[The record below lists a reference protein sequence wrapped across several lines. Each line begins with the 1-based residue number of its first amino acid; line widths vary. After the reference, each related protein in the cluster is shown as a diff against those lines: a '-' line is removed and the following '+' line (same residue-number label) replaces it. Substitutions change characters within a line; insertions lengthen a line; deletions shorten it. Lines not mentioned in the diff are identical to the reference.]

1 MKKWLIGMLIMLLVV
16 GCAVFASAE
25 DVPEIRFAK
34 ASGTVNGGMV
44 YELVLKSD
52 KTLTENLPV
61 TVQNAELGNVTFLFP
76 EGMDEVAVEIPTNVV
91 EKKTE
96 TVFTLAESADYRTK
110 NGDKHTLKVVVMP
123 RVAFYT
129 PVKIGY
135 VGKELN
141 VIVECKNP
149 SYLLKE
155 HNEVELRDETGR
167 VYATKVW
174 SDPSKRTHFLF
185 SVTEEMIGRH
195 TLSVWYN
202 GVKVT
207 EDDDGYCAIT
217 KSGEK
222 IISTFTE
229 ITEPYMAITMD
240 CAYSDDQTLEI
251 LDILDKYNVKVTFFM
266 TGHYVNTFTET
277 AREMVARGHEIGN
290 HSLSHPNLATVC
302 TRVDKRLEQ
311 IRTPVDDI
319 QRLLGVRV
327 RLFRPP
333 YGAYDKEVLAMV
345 RAEGMEMAKWTIDSH
360 DWDEAYKKDHMKV
373 YRRVTK
379 DVVPGSVI
387 LFHIDGF
394 NTPKVLDMV
403 IPYYQE
409 ELGMNLV
416 TVSELCE
423 IAGRELP
430 PLPYG
435 EQMAAE

>member
-1 MKKWLIGMLIMLLVV
+1 MKKWLIGMMVVLLAV
-16 GCAVFASAE
+16 GCAVLAAAE

-34 ASGTVNGGMV
+34 TSGTVNGGMV

-52 KTLTENLPV
+52 KTLTENVSATL
-61 TVQNAELGNVTFLFP
+61 QNAELGNITFLFP
-76 EGMDEVAVEIPTNVV
+76 EGMDEVTVEIPTDIV

-96 TVFTLAESADYRTK
+96 TVFTLAEGEGYRTTA
-110 NGDKHTLKVVVMP
+110 GDKHTLKVVVMP

-149 SYLLKE
+149 AYLLKE

-174 SDPSKRTHFLF
+174 NDPSKRTHFLF

-222 IISTFTE
+222 IISTFETE
-229 ITEPYMAITMD
+229 EPYMCITLD
-240 CAYSDDQTLEI
+240 CAYSDDRTLEI
-251 LDILDKYNVKVTFFM
+251 LDILDKYNVKATFFM

-277 AREMVARGHEIGN
+277 AKEMAVRGHEIGN
-290 HSLSHPNLATVC
+290 HSLSHPNLATQV
-302 TRVDKRLEQ
+302 TKVNKRLEQ

-319 QRLLGVRV
+319 QELVGVRV

-333 YGAYDKEVLAMV
+333 YGAHDGEVLAMV

-360 DWDEAYKKDHMKV
+360 DWDEAYKNDPDRIL
-373 YRRVTK
+373 RRVTK
-379 DVVPGSVI
+379 DVKPGTVI

-394 NTPKVLDMV
+394 NTPEVLDQA
-403 IPYYQE
+403 IPYYQN
-409 ELGMNLV
+409 ELGLKLV
-416 TVSELCE
+416 TVSEMCE
-423 IAGRELP
+423 IVGRELP
-430 PLPYG
+430 PLPY
-435 EQMAAE
+435 AERVDAE